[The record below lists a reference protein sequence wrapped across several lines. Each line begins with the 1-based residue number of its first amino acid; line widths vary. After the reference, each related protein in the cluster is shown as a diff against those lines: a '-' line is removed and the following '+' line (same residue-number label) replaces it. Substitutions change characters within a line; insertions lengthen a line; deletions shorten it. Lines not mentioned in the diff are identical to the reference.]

1 MLELTSPS
9 PRRCDG
15 VSRRSFLKVG
25 SLGLAGLTLAD
36 ALRARAFA
44 SANQGTSVPDRSV
57 ILIWLDGGPPQ
68 HETYDP
74 KPEAPA
80 EFRGPLKAIST
91 AVAGR
96 AGLGAAA
103 EPRAAAGQ
111 DVADPV
117 VASRQRRS
125 FRGGALDADRLSRVQ
140 RGEPGAAVS
149 VRRLDHR
156 PDQGC
161 EEARDAGL
169 RRTAEY
175 PLGGDRTRLSWL
187 GLSRIEL

>member
-36 ALRARAFA
+36 ALRARTFA
-44 SANQGTSVPDRSV
+44 SGGNGTSVPDRSV

-74 KPEAPA
+74 KPDAPA
-80 EFRGPLKAIST
+80 EYRGPLKAIST
-91 AVAGR
+91 ALPGVQVSE
-96 AGLGAAA
+96 LLP

-111 DVADPV
+111 GVADPV
-117 VASRQRRS
+117 AASRQRRS
-125 FRGGALDADRLSRVQ
+125 FRGGALDADRLPRVQ
-140 RGEPGAAVS
+140 RA
-149 VRRLDHR
+149 
-156 PDQGC
+156 
-161 EEARDAGL
+161 
-169 RRTAEY
+169 
-175 PLGGDRTRLSWL
+175 
-187 GLSRIEL
+187 